1 MVGVEQYGCPYC
13 RLVEFNYFEN
23 IRLVMVV
30 EVEISGIEI
39 AVGKYYEYTVSAVE
53 LAKILPAFVNV

>member
-1 MVGVEQYGCPYC
+1 
-13 RLVEFNYFEN
+13 
-23 IRLVMVV
+23 MVV

-39 AVGKYYEYTVSAVE
+39 AVGKHYEYTVSAVE